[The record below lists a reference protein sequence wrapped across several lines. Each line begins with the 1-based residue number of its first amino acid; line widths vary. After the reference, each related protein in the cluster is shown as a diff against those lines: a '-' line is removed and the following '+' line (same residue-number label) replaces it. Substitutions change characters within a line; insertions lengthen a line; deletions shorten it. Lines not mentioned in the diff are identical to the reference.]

1 MAGKKDRG
9 RFTLRLNEQDPAH
22 AEVIR
27 VLEQQPPHGIGRFIA
42 NAVLHYV
49 HCSETPDI
57 SISQTMDR
65 AAIEELIRNILRQQ
79 GLDAGEKELTE
90 QKGQT
95 KNPPH
100 SEQAEEIPY
109 WAEREDEKEDS
120 VKQEGIRISDAEEN
134 TRALIQNT
142 LSAFRTNNG

>member
-27 VLEQQPPHGIGRFIA
+27 VLEQQPPHSIGRFIA
-42 NAVLHYV
+42 NAVLHYI
-49 HCSETPDI
+49 HCTETPDI
-57 SISQTMDR
+57 SIGQTIDR

-79 GLDAGEKELTE
+79 GPNGGEKELTE
-90 QKGQT
+90 QMEQT
-95 KNPPH
+95 KNPLH
-100 SEQAEEIPY
+100 SERAAEIPY
-109 WAEREDEKEDS
+109 WAEREDEKESS
-120 VKQEGIRISDAEEN
+120 VKQEGIQNSDVEES

-142 LSAFRTNNG
+142 LFAFRNNNG

>member
-1 MAGKKDRG
+1 MSGKKDRG
-9 RFTLRLNEQDPAH
+9 RFTLRLNEKDPAH

-27 VLEQQPPHGIGRFIA
+27 VLEQQPPHSIGRFIA

-57 SISQTMDR
+57 PIGQTLDR

-79 GLDAGEKELTE
+79 GLKGEEGELTE
-90 QKGQT
+90 QIGQT
-95 KNPPH
+95 KNLLH
-100 SEQAEEIPY
+100 SERAAGSPHL
-109 WAEREDEKEDS
+109 AEREDEKEAS
-120 VKQEGIRISDAEEN
+120 AKQGGIRKSDTEES

-142 LSAFRTNNG
+142 LFAFRNNNG